1 MTPALAVA
9 ITLVGLI
16 ALILVVLWIRY
27 RTWRDMQGFFANVVI
42 FLSVLLL
49 IALVYVA
56 AFDLPTLVAGF
67 WGYLGLVLLLGA
79 LVLLHALTLVRFFY
93 LLRPRNPDLANLA
106 PSRLWGLWNWN
117 KALSGSA
124 FADLANSI
132 GVLSGIGAHIIL
144 SQNPG
149 WWWVG
154 HLGTLLALVVG
165 YSFLQRWLVEG
176 RSATPEA
183 GVLNTIVGTMTLLA
197 LLTPASVNPPFL
209 QGWHPLE
216 WFWLLFLGL
225 LAATLLVA
233 LLLAQFNRYQTIHL
247 DWGKMAAGGLLFLL
261 LGGSFITVLL
271 FQWRTNQSA
280 ALVFW
285 FGLVA
290 TGAWAM
296 AELISLGRLAQRW
309 YTQWEV
315 TVVTYMTFEKNLW
328 QVAGALIIVVY
339 LVVKQFGDV
348 AAFGWSLT
356 FAIGAAFAG
365 FGTLRGVVMSL
376 VSRQHKAVEAV
387 RAQAATTEQ
396 EAVQLEQM
404 RADVHTR
411 HLQRQLAESQERER
425 VLQQRITQLETQR
438 NQPPG
443 AITAVLQG
451 MQQ

>member
-16 ALILVVLWIRY
+16 ALILIVLWIRY
-27 RTWRDMQGFFANVVI
+27 RTWRDMQGFFSNVAV
-42 FLSVLLL
+42 FLTVVLF
-49 IALVYVA
+49 IDLVYVA
-56 AFDLPTLVAGF
+56 AFDLPTLIDGF
-67 WGYLGLVLLLGA
+67 WGYIGIVLLLGL
-79 LVLLHALTLVRFFY
+79 LVLLHAVTLFRFFY
-93 LLRPRNPDLANLA
+93 LLRPRGPD
-106 PSRLWGLWNWN
+106 PSALPPQRLGNLWNWN

-124 FADLANSI
+124 FADLANSV

-154 HLGTLLALVVG
+154 HLGALLALVVG

-176 RSATPEA
+176 RSETPEA
-183 GVLNTIVGTMTLLA
+183 GVLNTTVGVTTVLA
-197 LLTPASVNPPFL
+197 ILTPANVNPAFL
-209 QGWHPLE
+209 QGWHPIE

-233 LLLAQFNRYQTIHL
+233 LILAQFNRYQTIHL
-247 DWGKMAAGGLLFLL
+247 DWRKAVAGALLFLL
-261 LGGSFITVLL
+261 LGGSFITILI

-280 ALVFW
+280 NLVFW

-290 TGAWAM
+290 TGAWAL
-296 AELISLGRLAQRW
+296 AELLSLGRLAQRW

-328 QVAGALIIVVY
+328 QVVGALIIVVY

-376 VSRQHKAVEAV
+376 VSRRDKAVEAV
-387 RAQAATTEQ
+387 HSQAATTAQEEIQIEQ
-396 EAVQLEQM
+396 L
-404 RADVHTR
+404 RADAHTK
-411 HLQRQLAESQERER
+411 HLQRLLTESQERER
-425 VLQQRITQLETQR
+425 ALQQRLAQLEEQANR
-438 NQPPG
+438 PP
-443 AITAVLQG
+443 APITAALQG
-451 MQQ
+451 AP

>member
-16 ALILVVLWIRY
+16 TLILVVLWIRY
-27 RTWRDMQGFFANVVI
+27 RTWRDMQGFFFNVAV
-42 FLSVLLL
+42 FLTVLLF

-56 AFDLPTLVAGF
+56 AFDLPDLVAGF
-67 WGYLGLVLLLGA
+67 WGYVGLVLLLGA

-106 PSRLWGLWNWN
+106 PNRLGGLWNWN

-124 FADLANSI
+124 FADLANSV

-144 SQNPG
+144 SANPG

-154 HLGTLLALVVG
+154 HLGALLAVVVG

-176 RSATPEA
+176 RSETPEA
-183 GVLNTIVGTMTLLA
+183 GALNTIVGTMTVLA
-197 LLTPASVNPPFL
+197 LLTPASINPPFL

-225 LAATLLVA
+225 LTATLLAA
-233 LLLAQFNRYQTIHL
+233 LILAQFNRYQTIHL
-247 DWGKMAAGGLLFLL
+247 DWRKMVAGALLFLL
-261 LGGSFITVLL
+261 LGGSFITVLV
-271 FQWRTNQSA
+271 FQWRTNQPA
-280 ALVFW
+280 ELIFW

-376 VSRQHKAVEAV
+376 VSRRNKAVEVV
-387 RAQAATTEQ
+387 RTQAATAAQ
-396 EAVQLEQM
+396 EAIQLEQL
-404 RADVHTR
+404 RSDVHTK
-411 HLQRQLAESQERER
+411 HLQRQLTESQDRER
-425 VLQQRITQLETQR
+425 ALQQRITQLEEQAHR
-438 NQPPG
+438 PPPP
-443 AITAVLQG
+443 ITTVLQG
-451 MQQ
+451 AK